1 MMSKK
6 RKFSFKHGKMSVIEL
21 ETCSV
26 NPENIYLEVEGR
38 EIEVSED
45 CLTRNSQHFTRVLE
59 DISSNAKSEFLL
71 KDEEED
77 LINDEEE
84 DNVLSNVSF
93 ESVSTI
99 VDFIA
104 KRVSEEEMLTDFRL
118 DCRVVLFE
126 YHRAVVPFFVKQ

>member
-1 MMSKK
+1 
-6 RKFSFKHGKMSVIEL
+6 MSVIEL

-45 CLTRNSQHFTRVLE
+45 CLTSNSQHFTRVLE

-104 KRVSEEEMLTDFRL
+104 KRVSEEEMLTDFQL
-118 DCRVVLFE
+118 
-126 YHRAVVPFFVKQ
+126 